1 MKTKILLLIIF
12 SSLGL
17 KAQNSIKTYY
27 KAIELDKSG
36 NTYQAALLLDSA
48 EVKND
53 YTYKLEGE
61 LWLKNKKFDKAKQAF
76 EKMNSQEKYLWLAK
90 TYAEKQ
96 EADSAVNFLKQYLAW
111 DKKKEM
117 PQITLDTSLKKISSS
132 PAWKELWK
140 HKWYSDTQMEL
151 DRIAYNINN
160 GNALNQLEQLNA
172 IIEKDKTPRA
182 YFLRSR
188 IYIQTGNLKAAEE
201 DLHKAVTYDNNPEY
215 LKALINL
222 YVKQGKTTEA
232 LRTVNRAINLY
243 PYDLSFTLERAK
255 IFEQMQNYN
264 LAANDLKKV
273 YDITGDENTG
283 MELGNLY
290 IKQGEYME
298 AIKVA
303 NKLLDKQ
310 EKSDYYNLRGEAFLL
325 SGNNQGAYKDFTM
338 SVDLNPNQP
347 GIYLNIANTAFEIGY
362 KEEACLYWKKCYEQY
377 KDQQA
382 YKMLKIHC
390 RKYLKQ

>member
-201 DLHKAVTYDNNPEY
+201 DLHKAVTYDNNP
-215 LKALINL
+215 
-222 YVKQGKTTEA
+222 
-232 LRTVNRAINLY
+232 
-243 PYDLSFTLERAK
+243 
-255 IFEQMQNYN
+255 
-264 LAANDLKKV
+264 
-273 YDITGDENTG
+273 NT
-283 MELGNLY
+283 
-290 IKQGEYME
+290 
-298 AIKVA
+298 
-303 NKLLDKQ
+303 
-310 EKSDYYNLRGEAFLL
+310 
-325 SGNNQGAYKDFTM
+325 
-338 SVDLNPNQP
+338 
-347 GIYLNIANTAFEIGY
+347 
-362 KEEACLYWKKCYEQY
+362 
-377 KDQQA
+377 
-382 YKMLKIHC
+382 
-390 RKYLKQ
+390 